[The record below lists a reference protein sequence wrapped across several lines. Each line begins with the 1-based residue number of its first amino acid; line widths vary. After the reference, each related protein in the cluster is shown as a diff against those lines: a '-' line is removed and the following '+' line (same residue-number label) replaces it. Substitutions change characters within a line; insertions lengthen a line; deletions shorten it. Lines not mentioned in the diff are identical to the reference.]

1 MNTTLLLRG
10 SNPAVSTGN
19 KACDKFV
26 VAFGAKVF
34 AARFTVQKG
43 SVSEDFSLLLRSKF
57 CYKRTS
63 RNLTLLRGVAK
74 CKNRN
79 CTS

>member
-34 AARFTVQKG
+34 AARFTVQKS
-43 SVSEDFSLLLRSKF
+43 SVSEDFLCCSDPSFVTNAPLEI
-57 CYKRTS
+57 
-63 RNLTLLRGVAK
+63 
-74 CKNRN
+74 
-79 CTS
+79 